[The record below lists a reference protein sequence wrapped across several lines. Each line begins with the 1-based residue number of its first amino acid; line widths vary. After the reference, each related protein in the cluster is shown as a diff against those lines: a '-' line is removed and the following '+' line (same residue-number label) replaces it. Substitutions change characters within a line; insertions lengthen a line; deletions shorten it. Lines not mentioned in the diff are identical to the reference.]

1 MASRGS
7 NRTRFL
13 LVTLLVTSLFLITLD
28 LRGVSVVSSIRTGTA
43 NLLAPIQRVGSN
55 LLSPLGRFF
64 SDIANLGS
72 TRSTI
77 ANLEKENQELK
88 GQVILNSQISG
99 ELKQLKGALD
109 LAGAGKFT
117 VVSARVISKGGTAT
131 FGDTFVI
138 DQGSQA
144 GIERDMSVIAAG
156 GLVGVV
162 KSTTSN
168 SAVVLLM
175 SDPSFRVGVRVAGSQ
190 DMGILSGQG
199 GSKYSLEML
208 SATGK
213 IGVGDVI
220 LSRGSSGDRPFVPG
234 VPVGTVLS
242 IENSTGQ
249 LTKRAIVEGFVD
261 LNSVSVVSVVIKSNG
276 SNPGDALVPRAP
288 APAPTVTVYVTPSP
302 TTSG

>member
-28 LRGVSVVSSIRTGTA
+28 LRGVSVVSSIRAGTA

-288 APAPTVTVYVTPSP
+288 APAPTVTIYVTPSP

>member
-28 LRGVSVVSSIRTGTA
+28 LRGVSVVTSIRNVTA
-43 NLLAPIQRVGSN
+43 NVLSPIQRFGSD
-55 LLSPLGRFF
+55 LLSPVGNFF
-64 SDIANLGS
+64 SDVANLGR
-72 TRSTI
+72 TRSKI
-77 ANLEKENQELK
+77 AKLEEENKALK
-88 GQVILNSQISG
+88 GQVVFNAQLQG
-99 ELKQLKGALD
+99 ELKQLKGVMD
-109 LAGAGKFT
+109 LAGKAKLT

-131 FGDTFVI
+131 FGETFVI

-144 GIERDMSVIAAG
+144 GIQRDMTVISAG

-175 SDPSFRVGVRVAGSQ
+175 SDPSFRMGVRLAGSQ

-199 GSKYSLEML
+199 EGRYLLEML

-213 IGVGDVI
+213 IAMGDV
-220 LSRGSSGDRPFVPG
+220 LLTRGSSGDRPFVAG
-234 VPVGTVLS
+234 IPVGTVKVV
-242 IENSTGQ
+242 ENSTGQ
-249 LTKRAIVEGFVD
+249 LTKKAQVDGFVD
-261 LNSVSVVSVVIKSNG
+261 LNSVSVVSVVIKSSG

-288 APAPTVTVYVTPSP
+288 APAPTVTVYVTPTPSP
-302 TTSG
+302 TK

>member
-28 LRGVSVVSSIRTGTA
+28 LRGVSVVSSIRAGTA

-234 VPVGTVLS
+234 VPVGTVRS

-276 SNPGDALVPRAP
+276 SNPADALVPRAP